1 MTIAN
6 ELRFLHDRVLVDRC
20 QVQGQRNYDRD
31 GTPQHTISGT
41 TGHGAITL
49 LLKATLSCTV
59 YTALQKP
66 LKQLWFTVTW
76 QGQIMTWKA
85 VG

>member
-6 ELRFLHDRVLVDRC
+6 ELRLLHDRVLVDRC

-31 GTPQHTISGT
+31 GTPQHAISGT

-49 LLKATLSCTV
+49 LLKATLSCTLS
-59 YTALQKP
+59 YRNL
-66 LKQLWFTVTW
+66 
-76 QGQIMTWKA
+76 
-85 VG
+85 